1 MSGRAHLRFAG
12 LEPAQQA
19 AALTA
24 IVAGHR
30 LLEPA
35 LEILTA
41 LDLPDAWIVSGAVY
55 QSIWNHLTDRPLT
68 HGLKDIDVIYFDGH
82 DLSYEAEDREIKRV
96 TALMAGLP
104 VPVELR
110 NQARVHLW
118 FERRFGVRVLA
129 LTSATQSLE
138 RYAAKTHAVAIRR
151 HPAGEL
157 EIVAPFGLE
166 PIFAFRLVPNL
177 ALDNR
182 RTYEEKGA
190 RMAALWPEL
199 TVEPWPQT

>member
-1 MSGRAHLRFAG
+1 MSARPHLRFAG
-12 LEPAQQA
+12 LAPARQA
-19 AALTA
+19 AALSA
-24 IVAGHR
+24 IVTGHP

-35 LEILTA
+35 LEALAA

-55 QSIWNHLTDRPLT
+55 QSVWNHLTDRSPT

-82 DLSYEAEDREIKRV
+82 DLSYEAEDREIRRAA
-96 TALMAGLP
+96 ALMAGLP

-118 FERRFGVRVLA
+118 FERRFGVRVPA

-151 HPAGEL
+151 DPTGDL
-157 EIVAPFGLE
+157 EMVAPFGLE
-166 PIFAFRLVPNL
+166 PVFAFRLVPNL
-177 ALDNR
+177 ALENR

-199 TVEPWPQT
+199 TVEPWPHS